1 MSLTVKDL
9 TKRYGDRT
17 VVDRLSFGMPGPGV
31 YALLGTNGA
40 GKTTS
45 IRMMLNMLS
54 RDGGEVLWNGEPLD
68 ISRCNVGYL
77 AEERGLYPKY
87 ALMDQLLYFAA
98 LRDVPR
104 AEARRRIRYWAQ
116 RLEVEEYLYPSAPA
130 QTGRRGLLG
139 GSAQREKPKRPDQ
152 LSKGNQQKIQLMAAL
167 LSDPELLILDEP
179 LSGLDPINTDLF
191 KGIIREEI
199 AAGKYLIMSSHQMAT
214 VEPIAHVGEPEKI
227 LLQRIQE
234 EHLPCVLCINKI
246 DTVEKKDDL
255 LEVIAAYSAV
265 YPGFDAII
273 PISARTGDGLEDLMA
288 QLQTYAAEGPQ
299 LFPDGMTTDQ
309 PDAQVCAEIVREK
322 LLLCLDKE
330 IPHGTAVE
338 VTRFTERE
346 DTGIIDLDVT
356 IYCEKASHKGIII
369 GKHGDMLKRISS
381 LARRDIEKFMGAKV
395 YMETWVKV
403 KENWRDNVN
412 FIRARGYDEQ

>member
-1 MSLTVKDL
+1 MNNITRTAMITICGRPNVGKSSLTNALVGEKIAIVSDKPQTTRNRIYGVVNREDTQFVLLDTPGLHKPRSRLGDYMVK
-9 TKRYGDRT
+9 
-17 VVDRLSFGMPGPGV
+17 VVRES
-31 YALLGTNGA
+31 
-40 GKTTS
+40 
-45 IRMMLNMLS
+45 
-54 RDGGEVLWNGEPLD
+54 
-68 ISRCNVGYL
+68 
-77 AEERGLYPKY
+77 
-87 ALMDQLLYFAA
+87 
-98 LRDVPR
+98 
-104 AEARRRIRYWAQ
+104 
-116 RLEVEEYLYPSAPA
+116 LEQVE
-130 QTGRRGLLG
+130 
-139 GSAQREKPKRPDQ
+139 
-152 LSKGNQQKIQLMAAL
+152 AAL
-167 LSDPELLILDEP
+167 LL
-179 LSGLDPINTDLF
+179 
-191 KGIIREEI
+191 
-199 AAGKYLIMSSHQMAT
+199 

-227 LLQRIQE
+227 LLQRIRE

-255 LEVIAAYSAV
+255 LAVIAAYSQAFD
-265 YPGFDAII
+265 GFDAII

-322 LLLCLDKE
+322 MLLCLEKE